1 MPRRTLVLP
10 RNACDTGGSTYA
22 GSPERARSWSVRA
35 IGPVAAGIAWLVFA
49 VVVVRAQSV
58 DNRIEASPGGS
69 VLATTASPE
78 ESSRTPLTRPDA
90 ALIASDWADGAIPAP
105 STPKPAPRETVA
117 TEIPP
122 NQLVETP
129 EGSPVLIVE
138 AAANVSEDDDEVVVT
153 IGLSK
158 AVDSPIAVIYSTL
171 NGAALGGTDYQP
183 ERGTLSLTDDTRRSR
198 LQIRL
203 VDDDKEEGD
212 ENFYIFTIAT
222 PSRVMAVAR
231 KWISVTIR
239 DNDGPSALDREKV
252 SSSEQPQHEGLG
264 TRAAALQPRGS
275 SPQAAAD
282 PARPGSAA
290 RRQVASETSVLDNRP
305 TLPTGDIRVFIHH
318 VADDRGDAALA
329 RRLADHLRRQGFA
342 VAGIRSIDFSIGK
355 PSVRYF
361 FACDRAASRRLVEEV
376 RRFFEETPSQAP
388 DEASDFTHFMPK
400 PRPGNV
406 EVWLPAS

>member
-1 MPRRTLVLP
+1 
-10 RNACDTGGSTYA
+10 
-22 GSPERARSWSVRA
+22 VRA
-35 IGPVAAGIAWLVFA
+35 VGPVAAGIAWLVFA

-58 DNRIEASPGGS
+58 DNRIEATMGGS
-69 VLATTASPE
+69 VPAMAASSE
-78 ESSRTPLTRPDA
+78 ESNRTPLARPDA
-90 ALIASDWADGAIPAP
+90 ALIASDWADAAIPAP
-105 STPKPAPRETVA
+105 STPKHAPRETVA
-117 TEIPP
+117 TGIPP
-122 NQLVETP
+122 DQLVETP
-129 EGSPVLIVE
+129 EGSSVLIVE

-203 VDDDKEEGD
+203 IDDDKEEGD

-231 KWISVTIR
+231 KWISVIIR
-239 DNDGPSALDREKV
+239 DNDGPFLSALNRGKV
-252 SSSEQPQHEGLG
+252 SSFEQPQRLQHEGLG
-264 TRAAALQPRGS
+264 TRAAALQPGGS

-282 PARPGSAA
+282 PAA
-290 RRQVASETSVLDNRP
+290 RRQVASETSLLDDRP
-305 TLPTGDIRVFIHH
+305 MLPTGDIRIFIHH

-329 RRLADHLRRQGFA
+329 RRLADHLRRQGFT
-342 VAGIRSIDFSIGK
+342 VAGIRSVDFSIGK

-361 FACDRAASRRLVEEV
+361 FGRDRAASWRLVDELG
-376 RRFFEETPSQAP
+376 RFFKEAPAQAP
-388 DEASDFTHFMPK
+388 DQASDFTHFIPK